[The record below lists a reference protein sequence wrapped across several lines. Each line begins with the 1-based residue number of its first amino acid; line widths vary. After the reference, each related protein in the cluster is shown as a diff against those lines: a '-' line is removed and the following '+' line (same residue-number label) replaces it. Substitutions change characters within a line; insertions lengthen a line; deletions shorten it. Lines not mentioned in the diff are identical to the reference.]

1 MSGVRM
7 LKSLFG
13 KKQPTFEQELAL
25 KEANMAL
32 RVRMDRLVRVDAT
45 ESFGQAKVTDQFGRR
60 VFEGQA
66 AA

>member
-1 MSGVRM
+1 MF
-7 LKSLFG
+7 KSLFG
-13 KKQPTFEQELAL
+13 KKQLTFEQELAL

-32 RVRMDRLVRVDAT
+32 RVRMDQLVRAGVA
-45 ESFGQAKVTDQFGRR
+45 ESFGQVKVTDKFGHR

>member
-1 MSGVRM
+1 M

-13 KKQPTFEQELAL
+13 KKRPTFEQELAL

-32 RVRMDRLVRVDAT
+32 RVRMDRLVRVEAA
-45 ESFGQAKVTDQFGRR
+45 ESFVQSKVTDQFGRSK
-60 VFEGQA
+60 FEGRA

>member
-1 MSGVRM
+1 MSGVKM
-7 LKSLFG
+7 FKSLFG

-32 RVRMDRLVRVDAT
+32 RVRMDRLVRDGAP
-45 ESFGQAKVTDQFGRR
+45 EHFGHAKVTDQFGHR

>member
-1 MSGVRM
+1 MSGDRM
-7 LKSLFG
+7 FKSLFG
-13 KKQPTFEQELAL
+13 KKQPIFEQELAL

-32 RVRMDRLVRVDAT
+32 RVRMDQLVRVGAA
-45 ESFGQAKVTDQFGRR
+45 EAFGHAKVTDKFGHR

>member
-1 MSGVRM
+1 MF
-7 LKSLFG
+7 KSIFK

-32 RVRMDRLVRVDAT
+32 RVRLDQLVRVGTA
-45 ESFGQAKVTDQFGRR
+45 ESFGQAKVADQFGHR

>member
-1 MSGVRM
+1 MCGVKM
-7 LKSLFG
+7 FKSFFG

-32 RVRMDRLVRVDAT
+32 RVRMDRLVRDGT
-45 ESFGQAKVTDQFGRR
+45 PEHFGQAMVTDKFGRR

>member
-1 MSGVRM
+1 MSGVKM
-7 LKSLFG
+7 FKSIFK
-13 KKQPTFEQELAL
+13 KKQPTLEQELAL

-32 RVRMDRLVRVDAT
+32 RVRMDRLVRVDAA
-45 ESFGQAKVTDQFGRR
+45 ESFGQAKVTDKFGHR